1 MVTYLKKCPPK
12 PQAHSALPAHFYPAQ
27 FLCNKEMSLLFRDIF
42 FDAGSM
48 TKKIKELSNDQMSVT
63 VLDHSW
69 QKPHESERKI
79 LSQQN
84 VWGIGREVVLSGIN
98 VPWIYARSF
107 FPMDVVKAHG
117 QQFTGLG
124 QRPLGEILFSDPRIS
139 RSDYSIACLLPGH
152 REYQVAADAFKLYP
166 EFMWA
171 RRSQFYLPSGA
182 IVLLEVF
189 SPLMEKYV
197 AQSESLK

>member
-12 PQAHSALPAHFYPAQ
+12 PEAHSSLPARFYPAQ
-27 FLCNKEMSLLFRDIF
+27 FLCNKEMSLLFREIF

-48 TKKIKELSNDQMSVT
+48 TKTIKELSNDQMSVT
-63 VLDHSW
+63 ILDHSW

-79 LSQQN
+79 LLREN
-84 VWGIGREVVLSGIN
+84 VWGIGREVILHGIN

-107 FPMDVVKAHG
+107 FPIDVVRAHG
-117 QQFTGLG
+117 QKFTGLG
-124 QRPLGEILFSDPRIS
+124 QRPLGEILFGDPRIS

-152 REYQVAADAFKLYP
+152 REYQVAADAFKQCP

-189 SPLMEKYV
+189 SPHMEKYV
-197 AQSESLK
+197 AQSENLK